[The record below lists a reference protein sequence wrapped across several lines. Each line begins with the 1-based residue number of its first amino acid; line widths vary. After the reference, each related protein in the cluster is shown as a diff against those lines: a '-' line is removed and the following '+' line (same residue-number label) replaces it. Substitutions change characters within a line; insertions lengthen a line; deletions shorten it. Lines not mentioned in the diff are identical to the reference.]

1 MGAYKKLNK
10 QDAYITSRTA
20 HKTISLI
27 NGEYEGQGVV
37 IKYASGSLYNS
48 IKQLYYPSMSEGN
61 IASHSYDYYEQTTL
75 YNPDTRID
83 FTSSSLTD
91 SGSLV
96 VSIPRSLYG
105 TYIKPGYPFEIIL
118 FNMVQAPYIVDEY
131 DYWPD
136 FSPLSVI
143 KWTAEQDYVF
153 EKFNETVTIRDDEE
167 GGLYIYGTNP
177 KKYVGDIIYSH
188 GILVITDPAIVAG
201 LETSQGRQSQI
212 TWDTSHPIFTHT
224 YHCRLRESEF
234 NHTYNRS
241 ALKSR
246 VGTKYWNDGD
256 IYNISTGS
264 IIATDYNSGEKQ
276 NNITGSAF
284 QPYITTVGLYNDA
297 NELIAVGKLGQPIP
311 KSANTE
317 MTIVVKIDI

>member
-10 QDAYITSRTA
+10 QDSYITSRTA
-20 HKTISLI
+20 HKTIFLNSY
-27 NGEYEGQGVV
+27 EYENQGIT

-48 IKQLYYPSMSEGN
+48 VKQLYYPSMSEGN
-61 IASHSYDYYEQTTL
+61 IVSHSYDYYEQTTL
-75 YNPDTRID
+75 HNPDTRVD

-91 SGSLV
+91 SGSLI
-96 VSIPRSLYG
+96 VSIPKNLYG
-105 TYIKPGYPFEIIL
+105 TYIKPGLPFEIIL
-118 FNMVQAPYIVDEY
+118 FNMLEPPYVIDEF

-136 FSPLSVI
+136 VSPYTPEVLPEDDFVY
-143 KWTAEQDYVF
+143 ERYD
-153 EKFNETVTIRDDEE
+153 ETVTIRDDEE
-167 GGLYIYGTNP
+167 GGLYVYGTNP
-177 KKYVGDIIYSH
+177 KRYVGDIIYSH
-188 GILVITDPAIVAG
+188 GILVITDPAVVAG
-201 LETSQGRQSQI
+201 FLTTQGRLS
-212 TWDTSHPIFTHT
+212 TMAWHTSHPIFTHT
-224 YHCRLRESEF
+224 YHCRIRESEF

-241 ALKSR
+241 AVKSK
-246 VGTKYWNDGD
+246 VDSKYWNDGD

-264 IIATDYNSGEKQ
+264 ILATDYNTGEKQ

-297 NELIAVGKLGQPIP
+297 NELIAVGKMGQPVP